1 MVMRVADKLD
11 RVLNGRLR
19 RIFWRFGAA
28 EPVREC
34 AENWRL
40 RKRNP
45 FAMEVVY
52 RRNEASLLAAL
63 CDRYGSD
70 KGEVCSGRKT
80 KLRAWPTHTYTDF
93 YEMLFEQKREV
104 LRSVVECGLGT
115 NNPSRASSMGTTGKP
130 GASLRVWRDYF
141 PHADIVGIDID
152 KDILFTENRIRTY
165 YCDQTDAQCVQE
177 FRRAA
182 DIPVGSVD
190 VIIDDGLHEFH
201 AGKCLFENTF
211 DLLNDDGIY
220 VIEDVTMRDRQAYA
234 EYLADCGQRLS
245 FQIVKL
251 HRPGVALWD
260 NALVVIRKQAALPAV
275 FTDRP

>member
-1 MVMRVADKLD
+1 MRVADKLD
-11 RVLNGRLR
+11 RVLGGRLR

-28 EPVREC
+28 EPVRERI
-34 AENWRL
+34 EDWRL

-45 FAMEVVY
+45 FAMEIVY
-52 RRNEASLLAAL
+52 PRNETSLLADL

-70 KGEVCSGRKT
+70 KGEVAKGGKANVRT
-80 KLRAWPTHTYTDF
+80 WPTHTYTDF
-93 YEMLFEQKREV
+93 YEMLFEQKRDV
-104 LRSVVECGLGT
+104 LQSVIECGLGT
-115 NNPSRASSMGTTGKP
+115 NNPSRASSMGATGRP

-141 PHADIVGIDID
+141 PQADIVGIDID

-177 FRRAA
+177 FRRTAEL
-182 DIPVGSVD
+182 PVGSVD

-211 DLLNDDGIY
+211 DLLKDDGVY

-234 EYLADCGQRLS
+234 EYLADCGRKLS

-260 NALVVIRKQAALPAV
+260 NSLVVIRKQGALSAA
-275 FTDRP
+275 FTDRA